1 MLPEMGGD
9 SVETMELEAQ
19 VYSALTS
26 DSALIALLAKG
37 TKSIFH
43 LQAPGDNNTRY
54 PCLVYS
60 PISDVPALVGDD
72 IEVTHRVTIRIHV
85 VTIDGQYNVIY
96 RHINRIMQEMG
107 FTRVQTT
114 QYIDDGRK
122 VLITDYKIGVSS
134 EWQQ

>member
-1 MLPEMGGD
+1 MLPETGGD
-9 SVETMELEAQ
+9 SVETMALEAQ

-60 PISDVPALVGDD
+60 PVSDVPILAADNK
-72 IEVTHRVTIRIHV
+72 EFAHRVTMRVHII
-85 VTIDGQYNVIY
+85 TLDGQYGDIY
-96 RHINRIMQEMG
+96 RHIHRVMEGLG
-107 FTRVQTT
+107 FSRSQAQPYVE
-114 QYIDDGRK
+114 DGEK
-122 VLITDYKIGVSS
+122 ILIVDYKIGVDSL
-134 EWQQ
+134 WQL

>member
-1 MLPEMGGD
+1 M
-9 SVETMELEAQ
+9 ETAELEAQ
-19 VYSALTS
+19 VYSELSGDSSLT
-26 DSALIALLAKG
+26 ALLAKG
-37 TKSIFH
+37 ADSIFH

-107 FTRVQTT
+107 FTRVQTI

>member
-1 MLPEMGGD
+1 MLPGTGGD
-9 SVETMELEAQ
+9 SVETMALEAQ

-43 LQAPGDNNTRY
+43 LQAPGDNSARY

-60 PISDVPALVGDD
+60 PISDVPALIGDD

-85 VTIDGQYNVIY
+85 ITLDGQYNVIY
-96 RHINRIMQEMG
+96 RNINRIMSDLG
-107 FTRVQTT
+107 FMRVQTT
-114 QYIDDGRK
+114 QYIEDSQK
-122 VLITDYKIGVSS
+122 ILIIDYRIGVSS

>member
-1 MLPEMGGD
+1 M
-9 SVETMELEAQ
+9 ETMELEAQ

>member
-1 MLPEMGGD
+1 M
-9 SVETMELEAQ
+9 ETMELEAQ
-19 VYSALTS
+19 VYLALTS

-54 PCLVYS
+54 PYLVYS

-114 QYIDDGRK
+114 QYIDDGQK
-122 VLITDYKIGVSS
+122 VLITDYRIGVSS
-134 EWQQ
+134 EWQ